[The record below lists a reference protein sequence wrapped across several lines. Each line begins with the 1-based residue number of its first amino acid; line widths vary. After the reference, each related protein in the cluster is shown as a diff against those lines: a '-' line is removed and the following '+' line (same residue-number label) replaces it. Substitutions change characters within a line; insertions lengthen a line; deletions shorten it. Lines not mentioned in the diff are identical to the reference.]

1 MPTLINTYSHESS
14 LYSDGESIPSREGT
28 TQGDP
33 LAMAMFA
40 PATLPLVNKLSQDVK
55 QCCYADDASAGVAA
69 HLGLAGWSHADGS
82 QYGYL
87 SNPEKTW
94 LVVKEEHDEAANA
107 TSVGSGIQLTRL
119 GRLYL
124 GSAIGSTELS
134 EALVKMKVGYMK
146 YNSCH

>member
-1 MPTLINTYSHESS
+1 M
-14 LYSDGESIPSREGT
+14 YSDGKSILSREGT

-40 PATLPLVNKLSQDVK
+40 PTTLPLVNKLSQDEK

-87 SNPEKTW
+87 SNAEKT
-94 LVVKEEHDEAANA
+94 
-107 TSVGSGIQLTRL
+107 
-119 GRLYL
+119 
-124 GSAIGSTELS
+124 
-134 EALVKMKVGYMK
+134 
-146 YNSCH
+146 